1 MLSTRNEGKVKGDS
15 GQIKTSSRSNLLS
28 GLVTLALGI
37 DKRERVRLKPTFTL
51 LQNTIRSY
59 PNGQSYF
66 LSKNVDQ

>member
-37 DKRERVRLKPTFTL
+37 DKRESETETDIYFVAKHHKVISKWSVL
-51 LQNTIRSY
+51 LS
-59 PNGQSYF
+59 F
-66 LSKNVDQ
+66 